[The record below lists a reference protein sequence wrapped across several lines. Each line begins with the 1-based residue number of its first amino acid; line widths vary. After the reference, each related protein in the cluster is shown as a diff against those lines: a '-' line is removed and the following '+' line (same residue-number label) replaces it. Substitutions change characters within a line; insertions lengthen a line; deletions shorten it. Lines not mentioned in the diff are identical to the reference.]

1 MDEAMLVLGESVD
14 HLITTDLKWP
24 GPPPGHIGA
33 IREACRK
40 LVGGPVCL
48 AAAEAIRKKARSD
61 STVIISTGFLLPPFF
76 PHGETDGPPGA
87 VAIAHAIYHGIGA
100 RIVFLTETE
109 LMGMLHA
116 TCRGGGLPIYS
127 ADDFKDIPG
136 GMTILDFTRER
147 KRATG
152 EAERILKETNPSA
165 VITVEKIGRNEKE
178 IYHSARGS
186 DMSRYVSGVDFL
198 VEEAKRR
205 GILTI
210 GIGDLG
216 NEIGLGSVADVAKS
230 AIGSLGTRCNCG
242 CGGGIVTQVGVEIP
256 IMATMSNW
264 GGYGVAACLAALLK
278 RSDIFH
284 SVKTG
289 KRVIEECVRAG
300 ARDGVMVSSA
310 LSCDGVALEG
320 NEGILQLLHE
330 IVRIKAA
337 ASTPY
342 RK

>member
-33 IREACRK
+33 IHEACRK
-40 LVGGPVCL
+40 LAGGPVCL
-48 AAAEAIRKKARSD
+48 AAAEAIRKKAHSD

-76 PHGETDGPPGA
+76 PYGETDGPPGA
-87 VAIAHAIYHGIGA
+87 VAIAHAIHHGIGA

-127 ADDFKDIPG
+127 ADDFKGIPG
-136 GMTILDFTRER
+136 GITILDFTRER

-152 EAERILKETNPSA
+152 EAERILKEMNPSA
-165 VITVEKIGRNEKE
+165 VITVEKIGRNEKG

-186 DMSRYVSGVDFL
+186 DMSQYVSGVDFL

-216 NEIGLGSVADVAKS
+216 NEIGLGRVADVAKS

-330 IVRIKAA
+330 IVRIKTAF
-337 ASTPY
+337 STPY

>member
-14 HLITTDLKWP
+14 HLVTTDVKWP
-24 GPPPGHIGA
+24 NAPLGHIGA
-33 IREACRK
+33 IHEACRK

-48 AAAEAIRKKARSD
+48 AAAEAIRKKANKTPRLLYHRGFCFLRFSHLAKPTAP
-61 STVIISTGFLLPPFF
+61 SGQLLSLVQFVMGLGQGLYSLPKRNLWGCSMRHAWEEGFRFIAPTTLGIS
-76 PHGETDGPPGA
+76 
-87 VAIAHAIYHGIGA
+87 
-100 RIVFLTETE
+100 R
-109 LMGMLHA
+109 
-116 TCRGGGLPIYS
+116 RN
-127 ADDFKDIPG
+127 
-136 GMTILDFTRER
+136 TILDFTREK
-147 KRATG
+147 KRAVG
-152 EAERILKETNPSA
+152 EAERILKEMNPSA
-165 VITVEKIGRNEKE
+165 VITVEKIGRNEKG

-186 DMSRYVSGVDFL
+186 DMSQYVSGVDFL

-230 AIGSLGTRCNCG
+230 TIGSLGTRCNCG

-284 SVKTG
+284 LVKTG

-330 IVRIKAA
+330 IVRVKLA